1 MQTSFACGR
10 YATKTTAKGADMAI
24 YHMSVKT
31 FSRSK
36 GQSATAA
43 AAYRASEKIVDN
55 TTGQIHDY
63 TRKGGL
69 EFAQVVTPNK
79 EMPTWANQQN
89 REQIWNEAEKAE
101 TRKNST
107 VAREFVIA
115 LPSELDPIERLQLTT
130 EFAQELVNRHGF
142 IADVAI
148 HQPNRAGDERNHHAH
163 ILCTTRRIGVDGF
176 TEKTRELDDFKSGEV
191 VYWRERWQDL
201 ANEYL
206 TNALTPTDA
215 RVTCKSFREQGIT
228 DQIPQIHYGVN
239 VIGYERRT
247 GQTSDLRQ
255 RRNAQTD
262 ECPRL
267 SQLLDRLCDAEYDCE
282 QDLQEAKKE
291 KEYIEAPEIK
301 RFEMYVFRGLQNYK
315 TGQFKDVAFNAIAE
329 LKSEKRIHNIEYIK
343 TTDER
348 FPNEPVYVYQK
359 EIGVHTTPMCWT
371 PSMGLY
377 DQPTRYE
384 RTPNEVHKD
393 AEKTNGLSIA
403 ERVLMLG
410 KDNRSGYNVA
420 SEYKSVCREAKDMNP
435 VRVESRAFGD
445 DPPNSPTMIYQFE
458 DGSIL
463 KAKVYEPCAVL
474 DVGIES
480 DPTSSRDFEM

>member
-1 MQTSFACGR
+1 
-10 YATKTTAKGADMAI
+10 MAI

-43 AAYRASEKIVDN
+43 AAYRSGEKLIDM

-63 TRKGGL
+63 TRKDGVD
-69 EFAQVVTPNK
+69 FAQVVTPNK
-79 EMPTWANQQN
+79 EMPAWANQQN

-115 LPSELDPIERLQLTT
+115 LPSELDPIERLQLAT

-148 HQPNRAGDERNHHAH
+148 HKPNRAGDERNHHAH
-163 ILCTTRRIGVDGF
+163 ILCTTRRIGADGF

-201 ANEYL
+201 TNEYL

-228 DQIPQIHYGVN
+228 DQIPQIHYGVH

-247 GQTSDLRQ
+247 GEKSELRKEFTDLKRSLTP
-255 RRNAQTD
+255 AI
-262 ECPRL
+262 
-267 SQLLDRLCDAEYDCE
+267 LDKLDAESAEYD
-282 QDLQEAKKE
+282 
-291 KEYIEAPEIK
+291 IEREIRNLEIERDQAPEPQV
-301 RFEMYVFRGLQNYK
+301 R
-315 TGQFKDVAFNAIAE
+315 
-329 LKSEKRIHNIEYIK
+329 
-343 TTDER
+343 
-348 FPNEPVYVYQK
+348 EPV
-359 EIGVHTTPMCWT
+359 
-371 PSMGLY
+371 GLVRLKHIE
-377 DQPTRYE
+377 PVIEPPESEPEPRM
-384 RTPNEVHKD
+384 
-393 AEKTNGLSIA
+393 SIA
-403 ERVLMLG
+403 EQVLENG
-410 KDNRSGYNVA
+410 KANKIGYNVA
-420 SEYKSVCREAKDMNP
+420 SEYNSVCYEAKEMNP
-435 VRVESRAFGD
+435 VRVESRVFGD

-474 DVGIES
+474 DVGREN
-480 DPTSSRDFEM
+480 DPTSSHERDFDM

>member
-1 MQTSFACGR
+1 
-10 YATKTTAKGADMAI
+10 MAI

-55 TTGQIHDY
+55 TTGQTHDY
-63 TRKGGL
+63 TRKGGV

-79 EMPTWANQQN
+79 EMPTWASHQN
-89 REQIWNEAEKAE
+89 REQIWNEAEKSE

-163 ILCTTRRIGVDGF
+163 ILCTTRRIGADGF

-228 DQIPQIHYGVN
+228 DQIPQIHYGVH

-247 GQTSDLRQ
+247 GEKSELRKEFTDLKRSL
-255 RRNAQTD
+255 T
-262 ECPRL
+262 PVI
-267 SQLLDRLCDAEYDCE
+267 LDKLDAESAEYD
-282 QDLQEAKKE
+282 
-291 KEYIEAPEIK
+291 IEREIRNLEIERDQAPEPQV
-301 RFEMYVFRGLQNYK
+301 R
-315 TGQFKDVAFNAIAE
+315 
-329 LKSEKRIHNIEYIK
+329 
-343 TTDER
+343 
-348 FPNEPVYVYQK
+348 EPV
-359 EIGVHTTPMCWT
+359 
-371 PSMGLY
+371 GLVRLKHIE
-377 DQPTRYE
+377 PVIEPPEPEPPRM
-384 RTPNEVHKD
+384 
-393 AEKTNGLSIA
+393 SIA
-403 ERVLMLG
+403 EQVLENG
-410 KDNRSGYNVA
+410 KANKIGYNVS
-420 SEYKSVCREAKDMNP
+420 SEYNSVCREAKEMNP
-435 VRVESRAFGD
+435 VRVESRVFGD
-445 DPPNSPTMIYQFE
+445 DPPSSPTMIYQFE

-480 DPTSSRDFEM
+480 DPTSSRERDFDM